1 MSTGENLLIAYDQ
14 LQAYAQ
20 DLQTAVVQ
28 RRKAFNELKN
38 AHLEVL
44 RRLAVASEYK
54 DDDTGTHIVR
64 MANVSAAIGLQLTGD
79 AEFAQRLYH
88 ASPMHDIGK
97 IGIPDAILKK
107 PGKLTPEEWEIMRT
121 HPVIGAEILSGSTN
135 KVTLMAEEIA
145 LTHHEK
151 FDGSGYPSGLRG
163 YEIPLSGRIVA
174 LADFFDALTMDR
186 CYRPAFPDDKVLKMI
201 HEESGKHFDPAVV
214 DAFLSIKDSLVE
226 LRNKINSEISMS
238 GEAGLRAGEEHWR
251 THMTVE
257 A

>member
-97 IGIPDAILKK
+97 IGIPDAIVLPNCNLKTSL
-107 PGKLTPEEWEIMRT
+107 P
-121 HPVIGAEILSGSTN
+121 
-135 KVTLMAEEIA
+135 
-145 LTHHEK
+145 
-151 FDGSGYPSGLRG
+151 
-163 YEIPLSGRIVA
+163 PL
-174 LADFFDALTMDR
+174 L
-186 CYRPAFPDDKVLKMI
+186 
-201 HEESGKHFDPAVV
+201 
-214 DAFLSIKDSLVE
+214 
-226 LRNKINSEISMS
+226 
-238 GEAGLRAGEEHWR
+238 
-251 THMTVE
+251 
-257 A
+257 